1 MVSANE
7 PAAGIVVSL
16 PLVIIRARM
25 QRFGAPNVLK
35 VVCKV
40 PVATQ
45 C

>member
-16 PLVIIRARM
+16 PLGIIRARM
-25 QRFGAPNVLK
+25 QRFGAPNE

-40 PVATQ
+40 HVATQ
-45 C
+45 R